1 MPGERL
7 VHPGQKVVVLSN
19 VSKFTPLLERFA
31 RLDCGLRT
39 EVVLQLLVACESTC
53 TWDLG
58 CIGCLNA
65 GCCFSEIRVSV
76 SYLVYELSMDNI
88 CRVERVLFYFFF
100 KIQNYLSKILFSSIP
115 SCCPMTLQMIKG
127 LM

>member
-31 RLDCGLRT
+31 RLDCGLLT

-53 TWDLG
+53 T
-58 CIGCLNA
+58 
-65 GCCFSEIRVSV
+65 
-76 SYLVYELSMDNI
+76 
-88 CRVERVLFYFFF
+88 
-100 KIQNYLSKILFSSIP
+100 
-115 SCCPMTLQMIKG
+115 
-127 LM
+127 